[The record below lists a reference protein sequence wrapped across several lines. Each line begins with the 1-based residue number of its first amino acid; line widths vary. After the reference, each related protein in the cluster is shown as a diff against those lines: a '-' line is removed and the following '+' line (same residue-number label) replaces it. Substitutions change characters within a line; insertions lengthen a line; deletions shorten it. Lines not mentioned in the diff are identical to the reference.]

1 MAHWLYVLPTT
12 VLFLN
17 IIANM
22 ESLSNYKISIYS
34 VENFSVKCFP
44 DSIGC
49 FSTKQK
55 KKKNKNESFIEKWE

>member
-55 KKKNKNESFIEKWE
+55 KKK